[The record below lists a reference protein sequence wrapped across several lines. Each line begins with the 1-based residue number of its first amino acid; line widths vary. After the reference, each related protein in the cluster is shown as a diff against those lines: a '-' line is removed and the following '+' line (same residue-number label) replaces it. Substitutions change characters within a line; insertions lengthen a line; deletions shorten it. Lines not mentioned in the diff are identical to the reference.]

1 MQKCPLYLL
10 FLAHLLACKAPLQN
24 QTLAKISVEFSV
36 VPSSVSVDKCL
47 YGIFKIKNLS
57 QDSITINNDEYNTSF
72 SAAFE
77 RQGAG
82 LTKHLPRQL
91 GAGKSYYKSINF
103 SSPKYDSSK
112 DSMHI
117 GLSYACP
124 SLDFSGKQQ
133 FILPIAKSQTL
144 KDSHTIDLYK
154 QKNNIGEVVEFL
166 MVPANKQSPYY
177 IEMCKL
183 YLSNIEDGNLF
194 PSSPGVIPFLI
205 DVIDSKEI
213 MEQEREFRLWQ
224 LGEYY
229 QQTGFKMETE
239 QAVEKMANFKTMA
252 VELINAY
259 KK

>member
-10 FLAHLLACKAPLQN
+10 FLAHLLACKAPLQT

-47 YGIFKIKNLS
+47 YGIFKLKNLS
-57 QDSITINNDEYNTSF
+57 QDSITITNDEYKISF
-72 SAAFE
+72 DAAFE
-77 RQGAG
+77 KQGTG
-82 LTKHLPRQL
+82 QTKYLPRQL
-91 GAGKSYYKSINF
+91 GAGKFYYKSINF
-103 SSPKYDSSK
+103 SSPKYDSSI

-117 GLSYACP
+117 GLSFACP
-124 SLDFSGKQQ
+124 GLNFSGNQQ
-133 FILPIAKSQTL
+133 FILPITKSLIQ
-144 KDSHTIDLYK
+144 KEANAFDLNK
-154 QKNNIGEVVEFL
+154 QQNNIGEVVKFL
-166 MVPANKQSPYY
+166 TVPANKQSPYY

-183 YLSNIEDGNLF
+183 YLSNIEDSNLF
-194 PSSPGVIPFLI
+194 PNSSGVIPFLI

-239 QAVEKMANFKTMA
+239 QAVEKMVNYKTMA
-252 VELINAY
+252 VELIKAY